1 MKGVTV
7 QQALDAWRR
16 KCEEEK
22 KDAIGRPQVVR
33 TKKKKNPV
41 QNERK
46 TAEERE
52 ESGSGDARRGE
63 TREIEK
69 GTGPLVLDERGGHS
83 RCS

>member
-33 TKKKKNPV
+33 TKKKRIPYRTRGKR
-41 QNERK
+41 QKKEKSQDQATRD
-46 TAEERE
+46 E
-52 ESGSGDARRGE
+52 ARHG
-63 TREIEK
+63 K
-69 GTGPLVLDERGGHS
+69 
-83 RCS
+83 